1 MGGVYTVTLIPG
13 DGIGQEITDS
23 VKEVFESLNVPV
35 EWEQFN
41 VSGETHGSESLFKEA
56 MESLRRNRVG
66 LKGECYPTLSTSLYT
81 LFLTINVLPLLFQ
94 PRYSL
99 YSN

>member
-1 MGGVYTVTLIPG
+1 VGGVYTVTLIPG
-13 DGIGQEITDS
+13 DGIGQEITES

-66 LKGECYPTLSTSLYT
+66 LKGETNLRDLALCSPH
-81 LFLTINVLPLLFQ
+81 
-94 PRYSL
+94 
-99 YSN
+99 

>member
-1 MGGVYTVTLIPG
+1 MQKTGGVYTVTLIPG
-13 DGIGQEITDS
+13 DGIGHEIAGS

-56 MESLRRNRVG
+56 MESLRRNKVG
-66 LKGECYPTLSTSLYT
+66 LKGAFRRFPSAYFYCCKVAIQNSHPPR
-81 LFLTINVLPLLFQ
+81 LP
-94 PRYSL
+94 
-99 YSN
+99 

>member
-1 MGGVYTVTLIPG
+1 MIPG

-66 LKGECYPTLSTSLYT
+66 LKGESLLNQLDFLLSLTLSTFSLHQVFS
-81 LFLTINVLPLLFQ
+81 LLLLILRLTTVGM
-94 PRYSL
+94 
-99 YSN
+99 